1 MKRVKKWVKEHKG
14 LLIKIGIGTGIAAV
28 SAYLGY
34 KYALSLEDVIDMRDE
49 KQAEFVD
56 RVVTGAQELGSI
68 AQVNFIRNHVPEAED
83 MVEKFLAVHPEVN
96 DPYPAITYD
105 LAKGMVTCVF
115 DEDATVG
122 KF

>member
-1 MKRVKKWVKEHKG
+1 MKRVKKWFSDHKG

-49 KQAEFVD
+49 GQAKLVD
-56 RVVTGAQELGSI
+56 NVILGAQDLGSI
-68 AQVNFIRNHVPEAED
+68 AQVKFIRKYVPEAAELITTFI
-83 MVEKFLAVHPEVN
+83 EEHPEAN
-96 DPYPAITYD
+96 DKFPAITYD
-105 LAKGMVTCVF
+105 LVKGTAQCEF
-115 DEDATVG
+115 DDGLYVG